1 MPNVFSYRTFQCFSV
16 IAQVA
21 VIGGYI
27 ISVLSALFSMYK
39 FRMFVLQRMR
49 ELNSNGIKPTLKR
62 VIFLQ
67 RTLAN
72 HSKRQLL
79 PHSDRADAACSMAS
93 RSGADN
99 AVDRAVDDLRA
110 RMDKQQ
116 ETFEKRF
123 QQQQQQQQAL
133 QEQYE
138 KIMASM
144 QRQIQELRSELQHP
158 KHDQ

>member
-1 MPNVFSYRTFQCFSV
+1 VPNVFSYRTFSCFSD
-16 IAQVA
+16 IAKVA

-27 ISVLSALFSMYK
+27 ISVLSALFSVYK

-62 VIFLQ
+62 VVFLQ
-67 RTLAN
+67 RALAN

-79 PHSDRADAACSMAS
+79 PHSERADAACSMAD

-99 AVDRAVDDLRA
+99 AVDRTVDDLRA
-110 RMDKQQ
+110 RI
-116 ETFEKRF
+116 ETFGKRF
-123 QQQQQQQQAL
+123 QQLQQLQQQ

-144 QRQIQELRSELQHP
+144 QRQIQELRSQLQHP

>member
-1 MPNVFSYRTFQCFSV
+1 VG
-16 IAQVA
+16 

-27 ISVLSALFSMYK
+27 ISVFSALFSMYK
-39 FRMFVLQRMR
+39 FRMLVLERMR

-62 VIFLQ
+62 IIFLE
-67 RTLAN
+67 RTLAD
-72 HSKRQLL
+72 HSKLL
-79 PHSDRADAACSMAS
+79 PDSERADAACIEMADS
-93 RSGADN
+93 SGADN
-99 AVDRAVDDLRA
+99 EISRTVDDLRA

-116 ETFEKRF
+116 ETFENRF
-123 QQQQQQQQAL
+123 QQMQQQQQQQQQQQVL

-144 QRQIQELRSELQHP
+144 QRQIQELRSQLQHP

>member
-123 QQQQQQQQAL
+123 QQQQQQAL

>member
-1 MPNVFSYRTFQCFSV
+1 MPNVFSLRTFSCFSV

-67 RTLAN
+67 RALAN

-79 PHSDRADAACSMAS
+79 QGP
-93 RSGADN
+93 
-99 AVDRAVDDLRA
+99 
-110 RMDKQQ
+110 
-116 ETFEKRF
+116 
-123 QQQQQQQQAL
+123 
-133 QEQYE
+133 
-138 KIMASM
+138 
-144 QRQIQELRSELQHP
+144 
-158 KHDQ
+158 

>member
-1 MPNVFSYRTFQCFSV
+1 MPNVFSFRTFSCFSV
-16 IAQVA
+16 IAQVV
-21 VIGGYI
+21 VISGYI
-27 ISVLSALFSMYK
+27 ISVISALFSMYK

-62 VIFLQ
+62 VVFLQ
-67 RTLAN
+67 RALAN

-79 PHSDRADAACSMAS
+79 PHSERADAASCSLPGW
-93 RSGADN
+93 SGADN
-99 AVDRAVDDLRA
+99 DDRSIT
-110 RMDKQQ
+110 MNQQQ
-116 ETFEKRF
+116 ETFEKRV
-123 QQQQQQQQAL
+123 QQQLLLLQQQQQAL

-144 QRQIQELRSELQHP
+144 QRQIQELRSQLQHP